1 MPPLPHKV
9 IGGGGVGVI
18 AKFSLLLAQTYHHC
32 ILSHRCLERFE
43 TVIGEYQDKV
53 RTVEEHHQI
62 TFDASQSPNMK
73 ATSNMMTITNI
84 KTTTNIKT
92 ASNMKATFN
101 IKMTANMKMT
111 VNSCG
116 GAVRGTYCMPYR
128 SSSTRLPGRLL
139 DCQDLLLQRDL
150 WIPVAGFLSSNK

>member
-73 ATSNMMTITNI
+73 ATSNMT
-84 KTTTNIKT
+84 TTTNMKT
-92 ASNMKATFN
+92 TFN
-101 IKMTANMKMT
+101 IRMTINTKMT

>member
-73 ATSNMMTITNI
+73 ATSNMT
-84 KTTTNIKT
+84 TTTNMKT
-92 ASNMKATFN
+92 TFN
-101 IKMTANMKMT
+101 IRMTINTKMT

-139 DCQDLLLQRDL
+139 DCQDLLYYKETYGYL
-150 WIPVAGFLSSNK
+150 WLAFCQVTSD